1 MEKSEGGGRGQE
13 AGNRIKA
20 LWDTLS
26 RCDRAQTLPSVGNR
40 RDDAKPGTKVE
51 RGREGECVGTEVS
64 WKGRKYKGG
73 GGGTCLNRTV
83 WSQRDEAKTESQ
95 FICRFFLDFCFS

>member
-73 GGGTCLNRTV
+73 GGGHLFEQNSLV
-83 WSQRDEAKTESQ
+83 TE
-95 FICRFFLDFCFS
+95 R